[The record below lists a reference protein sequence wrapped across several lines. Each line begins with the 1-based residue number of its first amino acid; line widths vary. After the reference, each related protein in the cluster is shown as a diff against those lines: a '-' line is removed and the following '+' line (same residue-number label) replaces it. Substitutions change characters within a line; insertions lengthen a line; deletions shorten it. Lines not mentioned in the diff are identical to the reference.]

1 MFLFSLGL
9 CNSKMDKFCERYF
22 ENGWLWTSLII
33 SALMPGVVLAGDWVV
48 HVPVNPI
55 LAPHG
60 SSVTLPCTYDFPDES
75 GSRHVQSEMWCLNQ
89 SQCITPAYVY
99 HSASIFPEP
108 AYRGRVQYLG
118 SLGSKNCSLRISD
131 LRMKDSGV
139 YVFRFITNHPV
150 SKLPGQ
156 RGVTLQV
163 TDPPVNTSV
172 MVTSSGEIVEG
183 TSLTLSCTS
192 FTASPLI
199 TFTWFQMN
207 GTTTLRGT
215 GQKLTIDHL
224 TSKDSG
230 LYTCV
235 AQNTWGSQNA
245 TIILTIRKAET
256 SSSASTVGIV
266 FGIILM
272 LTIIATV
279 VTCTKRHTASKSLQ
293 TVFNDDGNL

>member
-1 MFLFSLGL
+1 MFLFSPGL
-9 CNSKMDKFCERYF
+9 RSKMDKLHERYF

-89 SQCITPAYVY
+89 SLCITPAYVY

-118 SLGSKNCSLRISD
+118 SLGSKNCSLRISN

-172 MVTSSGEIVEG
+172 MVTSSSQIVEG

-215 GQKLTIDHL
+215 GQKLTIEHL
-224 TSKDSG
+224 SSKDSG

-245 TIILTIRKAET
+245 TIVLTVQKAET
-256 SSSASTVGIV
+256 SSSASAVGIV
-266 FGIILM
+266 LGIILM
-272 LTIIATV
+272 LIIIATI